1 MSVLPA
7 EGRMQLYGQ
16 FHLINCTTLH
26 FKIQSLLLT
35 VHPKAPKCF
44 KLFEKSFETRV
55 YAPETRGTKQVSK
68 IKKIKNPKQ
77 KAEAKLI

>member
-1 MSVLPA
+1 
-7 EGRMQLYGQ
+7 MQLYGQ

-44 KLFEKSFETRV
+44 KLFEKSFETECM
-55 YAPETRGTKQVSK
+55 YLKLEELNMFQKNK
-68 IKKIKNPKQ
+68 LKNPKQ